1 MVTNIQTYL
10 KTNLDENA
18 FIIPFNQED
27 KFPIFLREK
36 YKFYEMS
43 VLNYECIVLE
53 ANKELPLVK
62 DLIKHLKQI
71 EKLDVRTA
79 VLNIKTITTK
89 IRRAYI
95 ENRIPFI
102 IENGQIFLP
111 FLGLDLKNAP
121 QKLNIKTDKF
131 TTVAQIAYLLLLYD
145 KNRIITA
152 GEFAEEFGYTLMT
165 GSRALKE
172 LFDKGL
178 VFYTIGG
185 KTGRTKE
192 YKINPNINYFQSGKR
207 FLRNPIK
214 RTVYIKTIPDNTLVA
229 GLEALAEITNLK
241 FPNNSVRAM
250 QITKFKNLNIETVEE
265 ENITGF
271 ENLIELQL
279 WEYDPNLFKSQKRV
293 DLASLYATLNEVKD
307 ERLEQALENSEIWDL
322 D

>member
-1 MVTNIQTYL
+1 MVTNIQIYL
-10 KTNLDENA
+10 KTNIDENA

-36 YKFYEMS
+36 YKFYEMN
-43 VLNYECIVLE
+43 VLDYECIALE
-53 ANKELPLVK
+53 AKKDLPLVK

-71 EKLDVRTA
+71 EKLAGRTA

-131 TTVAQIAYLLLLYD
+131 TTAAQIAYLALLYD

-152 GEFAEEFGYTLMT
+152 GKFAKEFGYTLMT

-192 YKINPNINYFQSGKR
+192 FKRNPNINYFQNGKQ

-214 RTVYIKTIPDNTLVA
+214 RIVYVRGIPDNTLVA
-229 GLEALAEITNLK
+229 GLEALAEITNLNPPEH
-241 FPNNSVRAM
+241 FIRAM
-250 QITKFKNLNIETVEE
+250 QITKFKNLNIETVEA

-279 WEYDPNLFKSQKRV
+279 WEYDPHLFKYWEIV
-293 DLASLYATLNEVKD
+293 DIASLYATLNEVKD
-307 ERLEQALENSEIWDL
+307 ERVEQALEKSEVWL
-322 D
+322 N